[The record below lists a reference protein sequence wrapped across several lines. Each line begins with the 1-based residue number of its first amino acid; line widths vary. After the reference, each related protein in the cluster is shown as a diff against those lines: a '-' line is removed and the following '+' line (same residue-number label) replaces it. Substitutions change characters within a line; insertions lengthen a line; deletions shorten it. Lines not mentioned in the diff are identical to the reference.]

1 MKDTKNIRN
10 GSLYFNTNTSRVER
24 VRGKANSSS
33 VFTTVHGDEL
43 NCVRSKSLQLAS
55 AAQWQGYLDAP
66 VAGSVGV

>member
-43 NCVRSKSLQLAS
+43 TCVPSKNLQLAS
-55 AAQWQGYLDAP
+55 RGQWQGYLDTPTMA
-66 VAGSVGV
+66 SVVV